1 MRRAWKRKKKSTKRV
16 KKLEMMTR
24 LSRGIVVAEDDS
36 ALMTIVNCY
45 HLNKNS
51 QGMTEEIEAMN
62 ILAGFGGLRVGLFS
76 IASCSCDRAGSSPSG
91 SNGISSCAR
100 DRM

>member
-24 LSRGIVVAEDDS
+24 LSRGTVVAEDDS
-36 ALMTIVNCY
+36 ELMMIVNCY
-45 HLNKNS
+45 RLNENN
-51 QGMTEEIEAMN
+51 QEMTEEIEAIN

-76 IASCSCDRAGSSPSG
+76 IVSCS
-91 SNGISSCAR
+91 
-100 DRM
+100 